1 MTHVAVGLVAVG
13 VAAGLVAVGVAAGLV
28 AVGVVV
34 GDVVDLGAE
43 AVGDA
48 VVLADYVDCQRNFW
62 NCSVG

>member
-1 MTHVAVGLVAVG
+1 MTH
-13 VAAGLVAVGVAAGLV
+13 AAGLVAVGVAAGLV

-48 VVLADYVDCQRNFW
+48 VALADYVDCQRNFW

>member
-1 MTHVAVGLVAVG
+1 MTHVAV
-13 VAAGLVAVGVAAGLV
+13 GLVAVGVAAGLV

-43 AVGDA
+43 AVSDDVA
-48 VVLADYVDCQRNFW
+48 LVDYVDCQRNFW